1 MAEAMLETNVLG
13 SGEAARVWGSGRVTI
28 RGPALPRDVR
38 RTPVP
43 PLRPMSFNAWLS
55 AEDVALLIL
64 RGECAEAGVSAP
76 ARFAPQAIESAL
88 QSVRRWHQEGRIF
101 AIHDLF
107 PRYQFDGRGRPHAP
121 VEVALV
127 VFGRTDP
134 LRVGNWFAAPNPYL
148 GGKRPQELL
157 ATAPAFVT
165 LALRRTGAGPS
176 QAGAVARAALAAG

>member
-1 MAEAMLETNVLG
+1 MAEATVEANVLG
-13 SGEAARVWGSGRVTI
+13 AGEAARVWGSGRVTI
-28 RGPALPRDVR
+28 RGPALARDAR
-38 RTPVP
+38 RAPPPP

-76 ARFAPQAIESAL
+76 ARFAPQAVQSAL
-88 QSVRRWHQEGRIF
+88 QSVERWHEQGQIF

-121 VEVALV
+121 VETAIV
-127 VFGRTDP
+127 VFGRADP
-134 LRVGNWFAAPNPYL
+134 LRVGNWFSSPNPYL

-157 ATAPAFVT
+157 ATAPAFVM
-165 LALRRTGAGPS
+165 LALRRIGAGTA
-176 QAGAVARAALAAG
+176 Q